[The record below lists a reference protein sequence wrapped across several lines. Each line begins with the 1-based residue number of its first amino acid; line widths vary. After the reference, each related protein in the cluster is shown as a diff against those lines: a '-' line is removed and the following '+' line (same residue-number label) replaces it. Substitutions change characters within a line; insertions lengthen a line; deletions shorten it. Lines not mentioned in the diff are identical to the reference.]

1 MLQLVLNLVSQ
12 DDILDPHTNP
22 GAGAMPP
29 SETVQPTVVEDA
41 PQQGAFSPC
50 VTRRQGADPE
60 LGATQP
66 GSGSTVTESE
76 AHKPR
81 FKEQVI
87 GEALASR
94 SSGIG
99 LAIWQATP
107 RKFEE
112 RPLER
117 FV

>member
-1 MLQLVLNLVSQ
+1 MPVSAETAGRAEGPVI

-22 GAGAMPP
+22 GAGPP

-41 PQQGAFSPC
+41 PQQ
-50 VTRRQGADPE
+50 
-60 LGATQP
+60 GATQP

-87 GEALASR
+87 GYAKEIRGKTLGNTETKEQGQR
-94 SSGIG
+94 IVHGEE
-99 LAIWQATP
+99 
-107 RKFEE
+107 KFE
-112 RPLER
+112 PKK
-117 FV
+117 VGPKAP